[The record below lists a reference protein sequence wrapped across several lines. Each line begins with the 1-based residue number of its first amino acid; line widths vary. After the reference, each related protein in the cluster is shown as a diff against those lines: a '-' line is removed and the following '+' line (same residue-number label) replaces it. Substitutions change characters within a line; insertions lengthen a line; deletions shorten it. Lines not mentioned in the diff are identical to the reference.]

1 MAATLTNGAAAPRA
15 TRPASVSDVRI
26 SFVSDVHGNADGLAA
41 AARDAEM
48 LVVLG
53 DLLDYVDYRDP
64 TAGILGEVFGPAPV
78 LEFTR
83 LRSVGDFAA
92 LHRLNMDMWASVAD
106 PVGTLDDV
114 VDRRYRQMVDALS
127 VAGTRPLVILG
138 NVDVLDRWE
147 HAAGGMFPD
156 LDGTVVEVGGLRLG
170 FAAGG
175 ASRHVRPSTAGRV
188 GGDGR
193 AWRPYV
199 RPADEFGAT
208 VAGLGPLDVLCTHLP
223 PELTPLRYD
232 TVPGRL
238 EMFGPGMLEAIDARS
253 PRLSLFGHVHQ
264 PLARRMR
271 RGRTECINVGH
282 FARWS
287 RAFDL
292 HC

>member
-1 MAATLTNGAAAPRA
+1 MPGTLANGAVAPRA
-15 TRPASVSDVRI
+15 PRPASVSEVRI

-64 TAGILGEVFGPAPV
+64 TVGILGEVFGAEPV

-83 LRSVGDFAA
+83 LRSIGDFAA
-92 LHRLNMDMWASVAD
+92 LHRLNTDMWGSVAD

-114 VDRRYRQMVDALS
+114 VDRRYRQMVGALS
-127 VAGTRPLVILG
+127 VADTRPLVILG
-138 NVDVLDRWE
+138 NVDVLDRWD
-147 HAAGGMFPD
+147 HVADGMFPD

-170 FAAGG
+170 FAGGG
-175 ASRHVRPSTAGRV
+175 ASRNVRPSSTGR
-188 GGDGR
+188 DGR

-199 RPADEFGAT
+199 RPADEFAAS
-208 VAGLGPLDVLCTHLP
+208 VDGLGEVDVLCTHLP

-287 RAFDL
+287 RPFDL

>member
-1 MAATLTNGAAAPRA
+1 MAATLANGAPAPGA
-15 TRPASVSDVRI
+15 PRPASVSEVRI

-53 DLLDYVDYRDP
+53 DLLDFVDYRDP
-64 TAGILGEVFGPAPV
+64 TAGILGEVFGPEPV

-83 LRSVGDFAA
+83 LRSIGDFAG
-92 LHRLNMDMWASVAD
+92 LHRLNTAMWDSLAD

-114 VDRRYRQMVDALS
+114 VDRRYRQMLDALS
-127 VAGTRPLVILG
+127 LASTRPLVILG
-138 NVDVLDRWE
+138 NVDVQDRWE
-147 HAAGGMFPD
+147 HAAAGTLPD

-170 FAAGG
+170 FVAGG
-175 ASRHVRPSTAGRV
+175 ASRNVRAPIAGR
-188 GGDGR
+188 DGR

-199 RPADEFGAT
+199 RPADEFAAG
-208 VAGLGPLDVLCTHLP
+208 VAGLGHIDVLCTHLP

-238 EMFGPGMLEAIDARS
+238 EMFGPGMLEAIDTRP

-264 PLARRMR
+264 PLAMRMR
-271 RGRTECINVGH
+271 RGRTECVNVGH

-287 RAFDL
+287 RPFDL
-292 HC
+292 QV